1 MENYSIIFFYFCEI
15 FFLKNNRPYKSW
27 SDDELLKHFIQTS
40 DQELLGQLYS
50 RYVSLVY
57 GLCLKYLQQVEDAED
72 AVINIY
78 EELVQKI
85 RNYQIENFK
94 TWLYSVAK
102 NHCLQI
108 LRKEKNLIFEEIDAR
123 IMESDDFEHL
133 LDVNEDKEKEEALN
147 YCLDT
152 LPEEQR
158 QCVNHFFFDDFSYA
172 DIVEKT
178 GYALNKVKSYIQN
191 GKRNLKICILKRV
204 KN

>member
-1 MENYSIIFFYFCEI
+1 MD
-15 FFLKNNRPYKSW
+15 W
-27 SDDELLKHFIQTS
+27 SDDELLKQFIGTS
-40 DQELLGQLYS
+40 NQEWLGQLYS

-78 EELVQKI
+78 EELTRKI

-102 NHCLQI
+102 NHCLQV
-108 LRKEKNLIFEEIDAR
+108 LRKEKNLIFEEIDIR

-133 LDVNEDKEKEEALN
+133 IDVNENKEKEEALN

-152 LPEEQR
+152 LPDEQR
-158 QCVNHFFFDDFSYA
+158 QCIIHFFFDDFSYV
-172 DIVEKT
+172 DIVENT
-178 GYALNKVKSYIQN
+178 GFALNKVKSYIQN
-191 GKRNLKICILKRV
+191 GKRNLKICILNKM
-204 KN
+204 KS